1 MSDTTDGQRAAELNE
16 SDVDMKRAKADF
28 REALLAAN
36 RTRNADGQLEKAVST
51 FCHGAKL
58 LGRSPERVLVDA
70 KQVIEETI
78 DGDNA
83 RLAERT
89 VSICIQQY
97 FRE

>member
-1 MSDTTDGQRAAELNE
+1 MSDTTDGQRAAEPNE

-36 RTRNADGQLEKAVST
+36 RTRNADRQLEKAVST
-51 FCHGAKL
+51 FCHGEKL

-70 KQVIEETI
+70 KQVIEEAI
-78 DGDNA
+78 DGENA

-89 VSICIQQY
+89 VSLCIQQY

>member
-1 MSDTTDGQRAAELNE
+1 MSDTTDGQRAADLNE
-16 SDVDMKRAKADF
+16 ADVDMQRAKADF
-28 REALLAAN
+28 REALLAAS
-36 RTRNADGQLEKAVST
+36 RSRNADGQLEKAVST
-51 FCHGAKL
+51 FCHGAKV

-70 KQVIEETI
+70 KQVIEEAI

-89 VSICIQQY
+89 VSLCIQQY

>member
-1 MSDTTDGQRAAELNE
+1 MSDTTESGQAAEQIE
-16 SDVDMKRAKADF
+16 SGVDIERTRNDL
-28 REALLAAN
+28 RNALLTAN
-36 RTRNADGQLEKAVST
+36 RTHNADRQLESAVT
-51 FCHGAKL
+51 AFCHQARL
-58 LGRSPERVLVDA
+58 LGHAPERVLVDA
-70 KQVIEETI
+70 KHVIEETI